1 MSLVKISCLCLQTVL
16 SMRWLF
22 EFLFFSYLVPSLLPP
37 PTLYT
42 LHMARSA
49 AQGHLNNVA
58 WSHLSCFTSTWKSG
72 DYILYYFIYD
82 HTNSSIN
89 HIQTFVT
96 RKKWADTTL
105 KILRFCPK
113 QKPSGWLTI
122 IHQAG
127 CFDLSHCWWNP
138 PEEEN
143 MPTASQMCVNDRFS
157 LPQTLTNCR
166 WQIVL
171 PFKKWIYFS
180 VC

>member
-1 MSLVKISCLCLQTVL
+1 MSVVKISFLCPHTVL

-22 EFLFFSYLVPSLLPP
+22 EFLFFSCLVPSLLPP

-42 LHMARSA
+42 LHMACPA

-58 WSHLSCFTSTWKSG
+58 WLHLGCFTSTWKYG

-122 IHQAG
+122 THQAG